1 MLASTS
7 ELLNTA
13 LRNGY
18 AIGAFNV
25 YNLEGVKAVIN
36 AAEALDSPAIL
47 QIHPSALQY
56 GKSPLVAL
64 CIKAARKSLMPI
76 AVHLDHGTSEKD
88 IHLGLAAGIKSIMAD
103 GSFLPYEQ
111 NLIFSR
117 EMTKLAHAN
126 GAAVES
132 EIGRISGREYGLTI
146 DEKAA
151 KMTDP
156 VAAVEFIKETK
167 VDFLA
172 VTIGNVHGKYLS
184 EPKLDFPRLAKIRAA
199 VSVPLVMHG
208 ASGLPESMIHQCIE
222 FGVSK
227 FNVNTEVREAYM
239 GVLKSSISLS
249 DPDLLEIM
257 EKAIDAMRWV
267 ISDKLQLFGSVGK
280 AYLHYSLDTDD
291 LTEKSTTNQQT
302 SRNQSSFDRMLKPVY
317 SEAFSLLVK

>member
-25 YNLEGVKAVIN
+25 YNLEGVKAVIK
-36 AAEALDSPAIL
+36 AAEALHSPAIL
-47 QIHPSALQY
+47 QLHPSVLQY
-56 GKSPLVAL
+56 GKSPLVGL
-64 CIKAARKSLMPI
+64 SMEAARKSLVPI
-76 AVHLDHGTSEKD
+76 AVHLDHSTSEKD

-117 EMTKLAHAN
+117 EMTKLSHAN
-126 GAAVES
+126 GAVVEA
-132 EIGRISGREYGLTI
+132 EIGRISGREESLTI
-146 DEKAA
+146 DDKAA

-172 VTIGNVHGKYLS
+172 VTIGNVHGKYFS
-184 EPKLDFPRLAKIRAA
+184 EPKLDFPRLEKIRAA

-208 ASGLPESMIHQCIE
+208 ASGLPDSTIDQCIK

-239 GVLKSSISLS
+239 DVLKSNISEAH
-249 DPDLLEIM
+249 PDLWEIM
-257 EKAIDAMRWV
+257 EKAINAMRWV

-280 AYLHYSLDTDD
+280 AYLHQSLDADD
-291 LTEKSTTNQQT
+291 LTAKSTSNKQT
-302 SRNQSSFDRMLKPVY
+302 SGNKLSFDQMLKPVY
-317 SEAFSLLVK
+317 SEAFCLILK

>member
-25 YNLEGVKAVIN
+25 YNLEGVKAVIK
-36 AAEALDSPAIL
+36 AAEALHSPAIL
-47 QIHPSALQY
+47 QLHPSALLY

-64 CIKAARKSLMPI
+64 CLQAARTSFVPI

-88 IHLGLAAGIKSIMAD
+88 IHIGLAAGIKSIMAD
-103 GSFLPYEQ
+103 GSPLPYEQ

-126 GAAVES
+126 GAVVEA
-132 EIGRISGREYGLTI
+132 EIGRISGREEGLTI

-151 KMTDP
+151 RMTDP

-172 VTIGNVHGKYLS
+172 VTIGNVHGKYFS
-184 EPKLDFPRLAKIRAA
+184 EPKLDFPRLEKIRAA

-227 FNVNTEVREAYM
+227 FNVNTEIREAYM
-239 GVLKSSISLS
+239 DVLKSSISEAH
-249 DPDLLEIM
+249 PDLLEIM

-280 AYLHYSLDTDD
+280 SYLHHSVETDE
-291 LTEKSTTNQQT
+291 LTAKSTRNKQT
-302 SRNQSSFDRMLKPVY
+302 SRNQSSFDQRLKPVY
-317 SEAFSLLVK
+317 SEALSLVLK

>member
-13 LRNGY
+13 LRSGY

-25 YNLEGVKAVIN
+25 YNLEGVKAVIK
-36 AAEALDSPAIL
+36 AAEALHSPAIL
-47 QIHPSALQY
+47 QLHPSALLY

-64 CIKAARKSLMPI
+64 CIKAARASFVPI

-88 IHLGLAAGIKSIMAD
+88 IHIGLAAGIKSIMAD
-103 GSFLPYEQ
+103 GSPLPYEQ

-126 GAAVES
+126 GAAVEA
-132 EIGRISGREYGLTI
+132 EIGRISGRENGLTI

-151 KMTDP
+151 RMTDP

-172 VTIGNVHGKYLS
+172 VTIGNVHGKYFS
-184 EPKLDFPRLAKIRAA
+184 EPKLDFPRLEKIRAA

-208 ASGLPESMIHQCIE
+208 ASGLPESMIHQCIQ

-239 GVLKSSISLS
+239 GVLKSSISEAH
-249 DPDLLEIM
+249 PDLLEIM

-280 AYLHYSLDTDD
+280 AYLHHSVETAE
-291 LTEKSTTNQQT
+291 LTAKSTRNKQT
-302 SRNQSSFDRMLKPVY
+302 SRNQSSFDQRLKPVY
-317 SEAFSLLVK
+317 SEALSLMLK

>member
-1 MLASTS
+1 MLASTR

-13 LRNGY
+13 LRSGY

-47 QIHPSALQY
+47 QIHPSALLY
-56 GKSPLVAL
+56 GKSPLVGL
-64 CIKAARKSLMPI
+64 CIKAARTSLVPI
-76 AVHLDHGTSEKD
+76 AVHLDHSTSEKD

-126 GAAVES
+126 GAAVEA
-132 EIGRISGREYGLTI
+132 EIGRISGREEGLTI

-172 VTIGNVHGKYLS
+172 VTIGNVHGKYFS

-208 ASGLPESMIHQCIE
+208 ASGLPDSMIDQCIQ
-222 FGVSK
+222 FGVAK

-239 GVLKSSISLS
+239 DVLKSSISLS
-249 DPDLLEIM
+249 EPDLLEIM
-257 EKAIDAMRWV
+257 EKAINAMRWV

-280 AYLHYSLDTDD
+280 AYLHHSLDADD
-291 LTEKSTTNQQT
+291 LTAKSTSNKQT
-302 SRNQSSFDRMLKPVY
+302 RRNQSSFDQRLKPVY
-317 SEAFSLLVK
+317 SEAFSLMLK

>member
-36 AAEALDSPAIL
+36 AAEALHSPAIL
-47 QIHPSALQY
+47 QLHPSVLLY

-64 CIKAARKSLMPI
+64 SMEAAGKSLVPI
-76 AVHLDHGTSEKD
+76 AVHLDHCTSEKD
-88 IHLGLAAGIKSIMAD
+88 IHLALAAGIKSIMAD

-117 EMTKLAHAN
+117 EMTKLSNAN
-126 GAAVES
+126 GAVVEA
-132 EIGRISGREYGLTI
+132 EIGRISGREEGLTI

-156 VAAVEFIKETK
+156 VAAVEFIKETN

-184 EPKLDFPRLAKIRAA
+184 EPKLDFPRLEKIQAA

-208 ASGLPESMIHQCIE
+208 ASGLPDSMIHQSIK

-239 GVLKSSISLS
+239 NVLKSNISEAH
-249 DPDLLEIM
+249 PDLLEIM
-257 EKAIDAMRWV
+257 EKAIDSMRLV
-267 ISDKLQLFGSVGK
+267 IADKLQLFGSVGK
-280 AYLHYSLDTDD
+280 AYLHQSLDADRLD
-291 LTEKSTTNQQT
+291 RKEYQQETNKRQPIKFR
-302 SRNQSSFDRMLKPVY
+302 SN
-317 SEAFSLLVK
+317 VKACV